1 MNVGQVFGKRA
12 WIAIALT
19 IVAGSMGLGFA
30 IASMSSST
38 PPRPGSAIDRRPPL
52 QGFRPIE
59 TTGSSTSESKT
70 APAQTIYPPC
80 NSPTPCN
87 QDALDAVLEGAARI
101 AGHRYYTAGKIDT
114 EANTATVYLVTG
126 TPQGIIDEI
135 EARYP
140 NVEVVHSAPHNLYAL
155 NTLSDEIAADVP
167 ELKAL
172 GVVVR
177 SISKTSDG
185 RLVVGVA
192 NNLEA
197 STAILESRY
206 GEGWVR
212 VVKADGIILF

>member
-12 WIAIALT
+12 WIAIALA
-19 IVAGSMGLGFA
+19 IVASSMGLGFV
-30 IASMSSST
+30 IASTSSST
-38 PPRPGSAIDRRPPL
+38 PSRPGSAIDRRSSP
-52 QGFRPIE
+52 QGSRPIE
-59 TTGSSTSESKT
+59 TTGSATSESKT
-70 APAQTIYPPC
+70 APAKSIYSPC
-80 NSPTPCN
+80 SSPTPCN

-101 AGHRYYTAGKIDT
+101 AGHRYFTAGKIDT

-172 GVVVR
+172 GVVVQ

-185 RLVVGVA
+185 RLEIGVA
-192 NNLEA
+192 NNVAGATRVLEA
-197 STAILESRY
+197 RY
-206 GEGWVR
+206 GADWIR
-212 VVKADGIILF
+212 VVKADVIVQY

>member
-12 WIAIALT
+12 RIAVALA
-19 IVAGSMGLGFA
+19 IIAGSLGLGLA
-30 IASMSSST
+30 IASTSSST
-38 PPRPGSAIDRRPPL
+38 PPRPGSEIDRRSSL
-52 QGFRPIE
+52 RGSRPIE
-59 TTGSSTSESKT
+59 TTGRATSESKT
-70 APAQTIYPPC
+70 APAQTIYSPC

-87 QDALDAVLEGAARI
+87 QDSLDAVLEGAARI
-101 AGHRYYTAGKIDT
+101 AGHRYYTAGKIDI
-114 EANTATVYLVTG
+114 EANAATVYLVTG

-140 NVEVVHSAPHNLYAL
+140 NVTVVHSAPHNLYAL

-185 RLVVGVA
+185 RLEIGVA
-192 NNLEA
+192 NNVASATRVLEA
-197 STAILESRY
+197 RY
-206 GEGWVR
+206 GTGWIR
-212 VVKADGIILF
+212 VVKGDVIQF

>member
-1 MNVGQVFGKRA
+1 MNVGRVFGKRA
-12 WIAIALT
+12 WIAIALA
-19 IVAGSMGLGFA
+19 IVASSMGLGFA
-30 IASMSSST
+30 IASTSSST
-38 PPRPGSAIDRRPPL
+38 PSRPGSAIDRRSSP
-52 QGFRPIE
+52 QGSRPIE
-59 TTGSSTSESKT
+59 TTGSATSESKT
-70 APAQTIYPPC
+70 ASAKSIYSPC
-80 NSPTPCN
+80 SSPTPCN

-101 AGHRYYTAGKIDT
+101 AGHRYFTAGKIDT

-185 RLVVGVA
+185 RLEIGVA
-192 NNLEA
+192 NNVASATRVLEA
-197 STAILESRY
+197 RY
-206 GEGWVR
+206 GVGWIR
-212 VVKADGIILF
+212 VVKGDVIQF